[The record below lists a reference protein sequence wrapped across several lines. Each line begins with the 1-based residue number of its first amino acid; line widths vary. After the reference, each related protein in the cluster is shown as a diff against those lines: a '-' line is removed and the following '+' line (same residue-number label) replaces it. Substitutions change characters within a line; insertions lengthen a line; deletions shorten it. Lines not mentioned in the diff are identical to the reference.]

1 MGIKAVV
8 FTSNKDVIS
17 YCKTMNV
24 STESIP
30 AVNKYGTPILR
41 DMITAARTKYPSDFV
56 IYINSDILI
65 NPNFFS
71 AVYSISSKL
80 GSNVYE

>member
-8 FTSNKDVIS
+8 FTNNKYVINF
-17 YCKTMNV
+17 CQKLNIF
-24 STESIP
+24 TENIIY
-30 AVNKYGTPILR
+30 VNKYGLPILR
-41 DMITAARTKYPSDFV
+41 KMVEIARIEYPSDFV